1 MSVFYIKESETNR
14 YNKTKRETKR
24 LTTMDYKNGK
34 IYQILN
40 NINDEVYVGSTTQP
54 LCKRLYTHKSNSK
67 GRVECKAPL
76 YELMREIG
84 KDIFYIELIELYPC
98 NNREELRARE
108 GYYIRERGSLNKVI
122 AGRTFK
128 MYYQDNKCKFKQY
141 YEDNK
146 EHIQEYHK
154 QYYKQYYETNKQ
166 HYKQYYERNK
176 DNILV
181 SQSQYR
187 EQNITCNICGGQIC
201 RAALKRHQKT
211 KKCKSFVK
219 PIENEE

>member
-1 MSVFYIKESETNR
+1 MA
-14 YNKTKRETKR
+14 YNN
-24 LTTMDYKNGK
+24 DN

-40 NINDEVYVGSTTQP
+40 NINDDVYIGSTCQS
-54 LCKRLYTHKSNSK
+54 LSKRLYEHKSRCNAVK
-67 GRVECKAPL
+67 GNL
-76 YELMREIG
+76 YKLMLDIG
-84 KDIFYIELIELYPC
+84 KEPFYIELIELYPC

-108 GYYIRERGSLNKVI
+108 GYYIRERGSLNKAI

-128 MYYQDNKCKFKQY
+128 IYYQDNKYQFKHY

-154 QYYKQYYETNKQ
+154 QYYKQYYENNKQ

-187 EQNITCNICGGQIC
+187 EQNKERLNENITCNICGGQIC
-201 RAALKRHQKT
+201 RAVLKRHQRSQ
-211 KKCKSFVK
+211 KCKSYVK
-219 PIENEE
+219 PNENEE